1 MLFIMQLLNC
11 EWEQA
16 KLKLTFLHCRFMPF
30 SINTRMLVLAHVEDR
45 TPWKPLRPTYS
56 GRGTTKRRSL
66 IGYVKTREQAVKIH
80 RILLINLYCKTK
92 IEFNDVLPFSFFSLC
107 HLLYSKLVFHIHA
120 YRFFSNWRNGVL
132 SYLNELHV
140 VVICKYISFYIY
152 LSSLK
157 FVLICVCKYV

>member
-1 MLFIMQLLNC
+1 MLFIMRLLNC

-16 KLKLTFLHCRFMPF
+16 KLKLTFLYCRFMPF
-30 SINTRMLVLAHVEDR
+30 SINTRMLARAHVEDR

-66 IGYVKTREQAVKIH
+66 IGYVKTREQAVRIH
-80 RILLINLYCKTK
+80 RILLINLYCKKK
-92 IEFNDVLPFSFFSLC
+92 IEFNNVLPFSFFSLC

-132 SYLNELHV
+132 SYFLV
-140 VVICKYISFYIY
+140 
-152 LSSLK
+152 
-157 FVLICVCKYV
+157 